1 MKTITLTAEEIR
13 MLSIQ
18 MWPNACAAGC
28 PLDHMPR
35 LPKLDSGAYDCY
47 ARKSN
52 GEYICPFK
60 RAMESIDEKIFLRRM
75 K

>member
-13 MLSIQ
+13 MLGIQ
-18 MWPNACAAGC
+18 MWANPCAAGC

-35 LPKLDSGAYDCY
+35 LPKLSNGAYDCY
-47 ARKSN
+47 AHNSK

-60 RAMESIDEKIFLRRM
+60 RAMFSIREKLGGRLV
-75 K
+75 